1 MAQPVVEAIELTKDY
16 SGTKVVDRL
25 NLKIE
30 EGEIFGFLGPNGAGK
45 TTTILMLLG
54 LTEPTS
60 GLAKVYGYDATREPL
75 RVKRIAGYLPENLGF
90 YEDLTATENL
100 RYVARLNSIPD
111 KESTRKIEE
120 NLKVVGLSEVAKREV
135 GKFSR
140 GMKQRLG
147 MANVLLK
154 EPKLV
159 ILDEPTSGIDPDGV
173 SQILDL
179 IVSMS
184 REKGI
189 TVLLSSHQLHQV
201 QKVCHRAGIMVK
213 GRLVAE
219 GLIEH
224 LGKEVVG
231 GGQTLLEVQ
240 VSQTAP
246 NLIDSLQNI
255 KGVKSVE
262 SSGDVLSIRSAED
275 LRAEISRAIVE
286 SGSLPLQMRTQDYT
300 LEEIYMKYFHEE

>member
-1 MAQPVVEAIELTKDY
+1 MELMVRTKALRKVYGEDVVA
-16 SGTKVVDRL
+16 V
-25 NLKIE
+25 
-30 EGEIFGFLGPNGAGK
+30 EGISLEIGKGQIFGFIGPNGAGK